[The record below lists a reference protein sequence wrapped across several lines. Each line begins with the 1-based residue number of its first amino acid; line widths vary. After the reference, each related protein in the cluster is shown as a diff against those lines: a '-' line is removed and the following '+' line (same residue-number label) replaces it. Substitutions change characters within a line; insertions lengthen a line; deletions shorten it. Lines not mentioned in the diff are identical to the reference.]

1 MITSDELQVRLAE
14 LAATTFVPGAA
25 AAILYGEETVSAVTG
40 TANMKTGAPVVADT
54 LFASGSI
61 CKVFTSSLIM
71 TLVDDGAVELDAP
84 VQRYL
89 PDFTLADPVKSA
101 GVTVRM
107 LLSHTSGLPGTY
119 FPDDP
124 AGPDAI
130 EKFMRRLEAVPF
142 PGTPGRQWSYS
153 NPGMVTL
160 GRIAEVVTKQAYDDA
175 LEQRILRPLGL
186 NATTYSD
193 RMIMG
198 STAVGHLADPA
209 TGTVVPAPLFR
220 KYYGNAP
227 AGSTLWLD
235 VAALIGLA
243 RLHLDG
249 GLGPDGRRVLSA
261 ESVAAMRT
269 PQADIWG
276 GFPYPRW
283 GLGWGIVDA
292 GDHRLVAHGGGNIG
306 MHSALW
312 VLPDHHAAVAVLTNG
327 NTGTGLHMALSA
339 EILEREFG
347 VELPAPPSAPEVP
360 ESVDPSLY
368 VGRYGS
374 VEGTFAV
381 TCGADGGLY
390 VVEEEWAPAL
400 AEASRLMGLVGGP
413 REPTPLP
420 MTCVDAKR
428 SRFLVGM
435 GPAGAPMASVPM
447 EFYEADSVG
456 RPRLARL
463 SYLAE
468 RVG

>member
-1 MITSDELQVRLAE
+1 MITSDELQTRLAE
-14 LAATTFVPGAA
+14 LAATNLVPGAA
-25 AAILYGEETVSAVTG
+25 AAILYGEETVTAVTG
-40 TANMKTGAPVVADT
+40 TANTNTGAPVVADT

-61 CKVFTSSLIM
+61 CKVFTTSLIM

-130 EKFMRRLEAVPF
+130 EKFMQRLKAVPF
-142 PGTPGRQWSYS
+142 PGTPGKQWSYS

-160 GRIAEVVTKQAYDDA
+160 GRIAEVVTKQTYDDA
-175 LEQRILRPLGL
+175 LEQRIVRPLGL

-209 TGTVVPAPLFR
+209 TGTVAPAPLFR

-261 ESVAAMRT
+261 ESVAAMQT
-269 PQADIWG
+269 PQVDIW

-283 GLGWGIVDA
+283 GLGWGIVDV
-292 GDHRLVAHGGGNIG
+292 GDQRLVAHGGGNIG
-306 MHSALW
+306 MHSTLW
-312 VLPDHHAAVAVLTNG
+312 VLPDQHAAVAVLTNS
-327 NTGTGLHMALSA
+327 NTGSGLHMALSA
-339 EILEREFG
+339 EILKREFG
-347 VELPAPPSAPEVP
+347 VELPAPPSPPDVP

-374 VEGTFAV
+374 VEGTFVV

-390 VVEEEWAPAL
+390 VEEERVPAL
-400 AEASRLMGLVGGP
+400 VEATHLMGLGGEP
-413 REPTPLP
+413 QKPTPFP

-428 SRFLVGM
+428 SRFMVGM
-435 GPAGAPMASVPM
+435 GPEGSPVASVPM
-447 EFYEADSVG
+447 EFSEADAAG

-463 SYLAE
+463 SFLAE